1 MNEFNLLQDHII
13 KGEQQCFGKI
23 KSILEDISA
32 NNCYAQN
39 VNDSYDEFVRW
50 NDVDEQEDD

>member
-32 NNCYAQN
+32 NNCYA
-39 VNDSYDEFVRW
+39 
-50 NDVDEQEDD
+50 